1 MVRAIKSGAL
11 AAAALSSFA
20 AANASGVNP
29 ALSVEAGRYVLG
41 ITGFVP
47 VVCRASV
54 DATSVPAAAGKVSL
68 GTLSEFCNSP
78 NGYEIY
84 ADHSAALA
92 GGSIVV
98 AGQRV
103 QLSET
108 GSTRIRMSDHAAIQS
123 NEVSLE
129 VPEGVTSGQIA
140 FRIVPR

>member
-11 AAAALSSFA
+11 AAAALSSFT

-54 DATSVPAAAGKVSL
+54 DATSVPAAAGEVSL

-123 NEVSLE
+123 NGVSLE

>member
-11 AAAALSSFA
+11 VAAALSSFA
-20 AANASGVNP
+20 AVNASAVNP
-29 ALSVEAGRYVLG
+29 ALNVEAGRYVLG

-47 VVCRASV
+47 VICRASV
-54 DATSVPAAAGKVSL
+54 DATSVPAVAGEVSL

-98 AGQRV
+98 GGQKV

-108 GSTRIRMSDHAAIQS
+108 GSTRIRMSDHAAIHS
-123 NEVSLE
+123 NGVSLE

>member
-1 MVRAIKSGAL
+1 MVRTIKSGAL
-11 AAAALSSFA
+11 AAAALSCFA
-20 AANASGVNP
+20 AVNASAVNP
-29 ALSVEAGRYVLG
+29 ALDVGSGRYVLG

-47 VVCRASV
+47 VICRASV
-54 DATSVPAAAGKVSL
+54 DATSVPAAAGEVSL
-68 GTLSEFCNSP
+68 GTLSEFCNSA

-98 AGQRV
+98 AGQKIP
-103 QLSET
+103 LSET

-129 VPEGVTSGQIA
+129 VPEGATSGQIA

>member
-11 AAAALSSFA
+11 AAAALSSFT

-54 DATSVPAAAGKVSL
+54 DATSVPAAAGEVSL

-78 NGYEIY
+78 NGYDIY

-108 GSTRIRMSDHAAIQS
+108 GSTRIRMSDRAAIQS
-123 NEVSLE
+123 NGVSLE

>member
-11 AAAALSSFA
+11 FAAALSSFA
-20 AANASGVNP
+20 AVNASAGDTGLDIGSSRYT
-29 ALSVEAGRYVLG
+29 LS

-47 VVCRASV
+47 VVCRATV
-54 DATSVPAAAGKVSL
+54 DATSVPTTAGEVSL

-78 NGYEIY
+78 NGYAIY

-98 AGQRV
+98 GGQKI

-108 GSTRIRMSDHAAIQS
+108 GSTRIRMSDHAAIQ
-123 NEVSLE
+123 NNGVSLE
-129 VPEGVTSGQIA
+129 VREGVTSAQIA
-140 FRIVPR
+140 FRIVPL

>member
-11 AAAALSSFA
+11 AAAALSSFT

-54 DATSVPAAAGKVSL
+54 DATSVPAAAGEVSL

-108 GSTRIRMSDHAAIQS
+108 GSTRIRMSDRAAIQS
-123 NEVSLE
+123 NGVSLE

>member
-11 AAAALSSFA
+11 VAAAFSSFA
-20 AANASGVNP
+20 AVSASAGDP
-29 ALSVEAGRYVLG
+29 ALDVGSSRYTLG

-47 VVCRASV
+47 VICRASV
-54 DATSVPAAAGKVSL
+54 NATSVPAIAGEVSL

-78 NGYEIY
+78 NGYAIY

-98 AGQRV
+98 GGQKI

-108 GSTRIRMSDHAAIQS
+108 GSTRIRMSDHAAIQ
-123 NEVSLE
+123 NNRVSLE
-129 VPEGVTSGQIA
+129 VPEGVTSAQIA
-140 FRIVPR
+140 FRIVPL

>member
-11 AAAALSSFA
+11 VAAALSSFA
-20 AANASGVNP
+20 AVNASAVNP
-29 ALSVEAGRYVLG
+29 ALDVGSGRYVLG

-47 VVCRASV
+47 VICRASV
-54 DATSVPAAAGKVSL
+54 DATAVPVTAGEVSL

-92 GGSIVV
+92 GGSIMV
-98 AGQRV
+98 AGQKV
-103 QLSET
+103 SLSET

-123 NEVSLE
+123 NGVSLE
-129 VPEGVTSGQIA
+129 VPEGVATAQIA

>member
-11 AAAALSSFA
+11 VAAALSSFA
-20 AANASGVNP
+20 AVNASAGDTGLDIGSSRYT
-29 ALSVEAGRYVLG
+29 LS

-54 DATSVPAAAGKVSL
+54 DATSVPTTAGEVSL

-78 NGYEIY
+78 NGYAIY

-98 AGQRV
+98 GGQKI
-103 QLSET
+103 QLSES

-123 NEVSLE
+123 NGVSLE
-129 VPEGVTSGQIA
+129 VPEGVTSAQIA
-140 FRIVPR
+140 FRIVPL